1 MLRALMLIKAFHC
14 VTLIALVFAL
24 RCTFRRYSV
33 MAIASFFFFFCL
45 RQKENES
52 KEFPA
57 IFLLALPAA

>member
-24 RCTFRRYSV
+24 RCTFRRSWLLLV
-33 MAIASFFFFFCL
+33 FFFFCL

>member
-33 MAIASFFFFFCL
+33 MAIASFFF
-45 RQKENES
+45 
-52 KEFPA
+52 
-57 IFLLALPAA
+57 LLFETERK